1 MNRGF
6 SLVELLVVLAVLG
19 ILASTA
25 LANPGSQ
32 RQQLE
37 LESALRRLRIGLDRG
52 RLAAARQAEP
62 CGLSLTAEG
71 WSPPLTT
78 ELRPCHGAAMPLQEF
93 GVPQLQLVSN
103 LPPTL
108 RFAANGL
115 LLDGG
120 LVVLSHP
127 RLQQRRCLVIG
138 LPLGITRT
146 GNYTSDPTVD
156 LRSSHCQPRHDR

>member
-6 SLVELLVVLAVLG
+6 SLMELLVVLAVLG

-25 LANPGSQ
+25 LASPGSQ

-52 RLAAARQAEP
+52 RLAAARRAEP
-62 CGLSLTAEG
+62 CGLSLTVEG
-71 WSPPLTT
+71 WRPPLTS
-78 ELRPCHGAAMPLQEF
+78 ELMPCHGAAMPLQEL
-93 GVPQLQLVSN
+93 GSPPLQLVSN

-146 GNYTSDPTVD
+146 GNYAADPSVD
-156 LRSSHCQPRHDR
+156 LRSSHCQPRHGR